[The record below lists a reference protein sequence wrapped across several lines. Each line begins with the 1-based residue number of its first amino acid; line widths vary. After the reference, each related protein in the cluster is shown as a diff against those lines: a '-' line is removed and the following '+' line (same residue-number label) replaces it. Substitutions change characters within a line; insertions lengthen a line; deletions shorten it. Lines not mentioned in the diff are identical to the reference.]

1 MTRVARALS
10 SGAPPK
16 PVLPGWGL
24 LNGVPQAHRVPT
36 FTFALAVLSLFMTLS
51 CGYHTVGHNTTIP
64 ENVQTIAI
72 PAFVNQT
79 QTFKI
84 EQMLTSAVVREM
96 ITRTHYHVISRAD
109 SDADATLRGAVLS
122 ASTTPMTYDSKTGR
136 AASLLVVISM
146 KVSLKDK
153 DGKVLF
159 ENPSYLFREQY
170 EVSRDPNAFF
180 EEDTPALQ
188 RLSRDFAQTLVSNI
202 LEGF

>member
-1 MTRVARALS
+1 MIHDARVGRAS
-10 SGAPPK
+10 APAK
-16 PVLPGWGL
+16 TQCIALTML
-24 LNGVPQAHRVPT
+24 LFLNTA
-36 FTFALAVLSLFMTLS
+36 
-51 CGYHTVGHNTTIP
+51 CGYHTAGHNTTIP
-64 ENVQTIAI
+64 EDVHTIAI

-96 ITRTHYHVISRAD
+96 ITRTHYHVITQAD
-109 SDADATLRGAVLS
+109 SDADATLHGTVL
-122 ASTTPMTYDSKTGR
+122 ATSTTPMTYDSQTGR

-146 KVSLKDK
+146 KVSLQAK

-159 ENPSYLFREQY
+159 QNPSYLFREQY

>member
-1 MTRVARALS
+1 MTRTGRM
-10 SGAPPK
+10 P
-16 PVLPGWGL
+16 LPAFGLAILCL
-24 LNGVPQAHRVPT
+24 LNA
-36 FTFALAVLSLFMTLS
+36 A
-51 CGYHTVGHNTTIP
+51 CGYHTAGHNTTIP
-64 ENVQTIAI
+64 EDVHTIAI

-84 EQMLTSAVVREM
+84 EQMLTAAVVRE
-96 ITRTHYHVISRAD
+96 IVTRTHYHVINQAD
-109 SDADATLRGAVLS
+109 SDADATLRGTVVS
-122 ASTTPMTYDSKTGR
+122 TSTTPMTYDSKTGR

-146 KVSLKDK
+146 KVSLQDK
-153 DGKVLF
+153 QGKVLF
-159 ENPSYLFREQY
+159 QNPSYLFREQY